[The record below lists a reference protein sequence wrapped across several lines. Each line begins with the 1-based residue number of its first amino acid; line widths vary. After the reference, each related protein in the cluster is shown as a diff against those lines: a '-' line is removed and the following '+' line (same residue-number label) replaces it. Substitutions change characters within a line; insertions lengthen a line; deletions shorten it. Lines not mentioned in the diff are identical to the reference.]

1 MFHLN
6 HPDRRQQIFIKNVSL
21 HFSIHPS
28 FSNVSCSSATAQ
40 HHDFPTSKF
49 HLQTSQLVW
58 CFWGDMCC
66 LFSTKH
72 SVYYG
77 IQRVQFLFNLTRLY
91 PPILLQACPNVVQ
104 QTEKAHATCFFFS
117 NGILCHECAYRPL
130 FSLTQLYLQIF
141 FTPLCEILRWA
152 LGRGW
157 FMEKLCSFHFQI
169 MAPTMLAGTFSSL
182 EILL

>member
-141 FTPLCEILRWA
+141 SLLCVKSCGEHLVV
-152 LGRGW
+152 
-157 FMEKLCSFHFQI
+157 
-169 MAPTMLAGTFSSL
+169 AGLWRNCVLSTSGLWLQQCSL
-182 EILL
+182 EPSVV

>member
-141 FTPLCEILRWA
+141 FHSSVWNLAVSTWSWLVYGEIVFFPLPDYGSNNARWN
-152 LGRGW
+152 L
-157 FMEKLCSFHFQI
+157 Q
-169 MAPTMLAGTFSSL
+169 
-182 EILL
+182 